1 MEGLCNAG
9 YHEHEI
15 REHCEKKITFLIL
28 FGLDWMR
35 FDNTADRYYI
45 GGIQETTTTKENNMT
60 NQEIANKI
68 ISRNI
73 QSAFVE
79 TLIVLA
85 LNLPTDNQEKVI
97 EILDN
102 RRK

>member
-1 MEGLCNAG
+1 MGVDKTTDICIIEA
-9 YHEHEI
+9 Y
-15 REHCEKKITFLIL
+15 K
-28 FGLDWMR
+28 
-35 FDNTADRYYI
+35 
-45 GGIQETTTTKENNMT
+45 TTTKENNMT
-60 NQEIANKI
+60 NQQIANKI

-79 TLIVLA
+79 TLAVLA
-85 LNLPTDNQEKVI
+85 LDLPTDSQEKVI

>member
-1 MEGLCNAG
+1 MGD
-9 YHEHEI
+9 
-15 REHCEKKITFLIL
+15 IT
-28 FGLDWMR
+28 
-35 FDNTADRYYI
+35 NT
-45 GGIQETTTTKENNMT
+45 TLTKVNNMT
-60 NQEIANKI
+60 NQQIANKI

-79 TLIVLA
+79 TLAVLA
-85 LNLPTDNQEKVI
+85 LNLPTDSQEKVI

>member
-1 MEGLCNAG
+1 
-9 YHEHEI
+9 
-15 REHCEKKITFLIL
+15 
-28 FGLDWMR
+28 MR
-35 FDNTADRYYI
+35 FDNTADIYYI
-45 GGIQETTTTKENNMT
+45 GGIQETTTKENNMT
-60 NQEIANKI
+60 NQQIANKI

-79 TLIVLA
+79 TLAVLA
-85 LNLPTDNQEKVI
+85 LNLPTDSQEKVI

>member
-1 MEGLCNAG
+1 
-9 YHEHEI
+9 
-15 REHCEKKITFLIL
+15 
-28 FGLDWMR
+28 MR
-35 FDNTADRYYI
+35 FDNAADIYYI
-45 GGIQETTTTKENNMT
+45 GGIQETTTTKANNMT

-79 TLIVLA
+79 TLAVLA
-85 LNLPTDNQEKVI
+85 LNLPTDSQEKVI

>member
-1 MEGLCNAG
+1 MG
-9 YHEHEI
+9 
-15 REHCEKKITFLIL
+15 
-28 FGLDWMR
+28 
-35 FDNTADRYYI
+35 FDNVVDIYYI
-45 GGIQETTTTKENNMT
+45 GGIQETTTKENNMT
-60 NQEIANKI
+60 NQQIANKI

-79 TLIVLA
+79 TLAVLA
-85 LNLPTDNQEKVI
+85 LNLPTDSQEKVI

>member
-1 MEGLCNAG
+1 MGVDKTTDICIIEA
-9 YHEHEI
+9 Y
-15 REHCEKKITFLIL
+15 K
-28 FGLDWMR
+28 
-35 FDNTADRYYI
+35 
-45 GGIQETTTTKENNMT
+45 TTTKENNMT
-60 NQEIANKI
+60 NQQIANKI

-79 TLIVLA
+79 TLAVLA
-85 LNLPTDNQEKVI
+85 LNLPTDSQEKVI

>member
-1 MEGLCNAG
+1 
-9 YHEHEI
+9 
-15 REHCEKKITFLIL
+15 
-28 FGLDWMR
+28 MR
-35 FDNTADRYYI
+35 FDNVVDIYYI
-45 GGIQETTTTKENNMT
+45 GGIQETTTKENNMT
-60 NQEIANKI
+60 NQQIANKI

-79 TLIVLA
+79 TLAVLA
-85 LNLPTDNQEKVI
+85 LNLPTDSQEKVI